1 VERVGLG
8 SLVVQKRA
16 EDGEVEPE
24 PCHAILLRNRVPL
37 AAPSTNRAT
46 CSRPTARS
54 LKQIR

>member
-37 AAPSTNRAT
+37 AVP
-46 CSRPTARS
+46 
-54 LKQIR
+54 LD